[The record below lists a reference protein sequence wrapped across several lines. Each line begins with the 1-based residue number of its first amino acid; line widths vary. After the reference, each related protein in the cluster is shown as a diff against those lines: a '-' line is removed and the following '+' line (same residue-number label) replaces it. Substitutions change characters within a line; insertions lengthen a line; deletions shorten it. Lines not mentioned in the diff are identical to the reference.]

1 MKNYQKILI
10 FMILLSYINSKCNS
24 VLNEKNGDTL
34 LDILDF
40 GDNYTFKDNDASTS
54 KCDDRDFSDYEKKN
68 LEPHKCCYVTA
79 NCELDDEVLD
89 IHEKYDVKGCVT
101 VTKSIYNSLGNYN
114 SVRKSACKNYNLECN
129 SSYLKIMLISLIL
142 ILL

>member
-24 VLNEKNGDTL
+24 VLNENNGETL

-54 KCDDRDFSDYEKKN
+54 KCDDRDFSDYEKQK

-79 NCELDDEVLD
+79 NCENNDEILD

-101 VTKSIYNSLGNYN
+101 VKKSIYNSLGSYN
-114 SVRKSACKNYNLECN
+114 ALRKSVCKNYNLECN